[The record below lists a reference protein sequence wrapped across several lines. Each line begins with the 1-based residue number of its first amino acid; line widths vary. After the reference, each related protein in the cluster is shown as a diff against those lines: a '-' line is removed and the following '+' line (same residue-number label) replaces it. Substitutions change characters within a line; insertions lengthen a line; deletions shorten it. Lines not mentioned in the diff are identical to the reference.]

1 MLKKHFLLREVARIV
16 GTTPYRINYAIAN
29 GHVPETEERV
39 NNHRL
44 FTEED
49 IMRIKA
55 HFSQP
60 IKVGRKPS
68 K

>member
-1 MLKKHFLLREVARIV
+1 MTKRHYLLREVSRIV
-16 GTTPYRINYAIAN
+16 GATPHRINYAIAN
-29 GHVPETEERV
+29 GKLPETEERL

-44 FTEED
+44 FTESD

-55 HFSQP
+55 YFSQP

>member
-1 MLKKHFLLREVARIV
+1 MTKKHYLLREVARIV
-16 GTTPYRINYAIAN
+16 GTAPHRISYAIAN

-44 FTEED
+44 FTEAD
-49 IMRIKA
+49 IVRIKA

-60 IKVGRKPS
+60 VKVGGRS
-68 K
+68 CQ